1 MNDGLVAKLNPIGS
15 NLVFSKLIGGTG
27 DDFVNGIAIDNSG
40 NVYIAGT
47 TSSTDFPTTAGALQV
62 HYAGGLYD
70 AFAAKL
76 SSDGATLLYST
87 YLGGSG
93 DDRGNAIAINNS
105 GYATIVGST
114 TSVDFPIP
122 NALESI
128 NSTLYLGNP
137 GTTAY
142 VTKLDGTGSHTIFST
157 YLGGHIGEGAAGIV
171 LDQAGNAYVTGGT
184 SSPDFPVT
192 PGTIQTAVGP
202 SGVDAFL
209 TKINDPT
216 TCTFSTLV
224 MQPSDAG
231 GSISVTAPPGC
242 FWYATKTDS
251 WVTFGATTSGEGN
264 GTVTYTM
271 TTNPGAARSAFVSVA
286 GQKLALSQADNCWY
300 SVPTAITLSLGE
312 DFFYV
317 NTGPGCMWNIAS
329 NVDWL
334 TVSVSGVPPALQS
347 VTVLGTPNTTLQ
359 LRVGTITFTGL
370 TPITTVVTI
379 NVTQPV
385 AATTMSVQ
393 PYALNFGRSG
403 SIMTGPQT
411 INVTFSGPT
420 QPAWTASAD
429 QPNIQISP
437 TSGIGN
443 ATIQVSV
450 SPGLGQYVTVSAPG
464 VSSGIGIPVRIF
476 NVANGSPFGSFDTP
490 VDNTTGVAGAIPVT
504 GWALDNIEVSK
515 VDVWREPV
523 GSEPP
528 NTLVYVGDG
537 TFVAGARPDL
547 LPRYP
552 NTPLNTRGGWGYML
566 LTNFLPNNNGGIGGP
581 GIGTYKLHAIAH
593 NQAGMATDLGT
604 KTIIVD
610 NAHALKPFGTIDTP
624 AQGGTMSGNA
634 YVNFGWALTQNSYM
648 IPTDGSTITV
658 ILDGVAVGHPTYNQ
672 FRSDIATF
680 FPGLANS
687 NGAVGFYYIDT
698 TTLAGGL
705 HTISWNVFDSQGRG
719 DGIGSRYFS
728 VSNNGGVAAP
738 EQAAF
743 ESAPLNG
750 GMLRRELN
758 GDTTQLQPDDTGLLR
773 VEMQELERIELELGA
788 NSGDLLINGEER
800 SLPIGSTL
808 KGGVFY
814 WQTGLGFLGD
824 YDLNFRRPGLSA
836 LRVKVTI
843 RPKRFQSEL
852 TRSASL
858 DR

>member
-1 MNDGLVAKLNPIGS
+1 M
-15 NLVFSKLIGGTG
+15 
-27 DDFVNGIAIDNSG
+27 
-40 NVYIAGT
+40 
-47 TSSTDFPTTAGALQV
+47 
-62 HYAGGLYD
+62 
-70 AFAAKL
+70 
-76 SSDGATLLYST
+76 
-87 YLGGSG
+87 
-93 DDRGNAIAINNS
+93 
-105 GYATIVGST
+105 
-114 TSVDFPIP
+114 
-122 NALESI
+122 
-128 NSTLYLGNP
+128 
-137 GTTAY
+137 
-142 VTKLDGTGSHTIFST
+142 
-157 YLGGHIGEGAAGIV
+157 
-171 LDQAGNAYVTGGT
+171 
-184 SSPDFPVT
+184 
-192 PGTIQTAVGP
+192 
-202 SGVDAFL
+202 
-209 TKINDPT
+209 
-216 TCTFSTLV
+216 
-224 MQPSDAG
+224 
-231 GSISVTAPPGC
+231 
-242 FWYATKTDS
+242 
-251 WVTFGATTSGEGN
+251 TFGAITSGEGN
-264 GTVTYTM
+264 GAVEYTL
-271 TTNPGAARSAFVSVA
+271 TTNPGAARSALVSVA
-286 GQKLALSQADNCWY
+286 GQRLALSQADNCRY

-347 VTVLGTPNTTLQ
+347 VTVLGTPNMTLQ
-359 LRVGTITFTGL
+359 PRVGTVTFTGL
-370 TPITTVVTI
+370 TPITAVVTI

-393 PYALNFGRSG
+393 PYGLNFAISG
-403 SIMTGPQT
+403 STVSGPQPIT
-411 INVTFSGPT
+411 VTFSGPA
-420 QPAWTASAD
+420 QPAWTASCNL
-429 QPNIQISP
+429 PNVRLSP
-437 TSGIGN
+437 
-443 ATIQVSV
+443 
-450 SPGLGQYVTVSAPG
+450 
-464 VSSGIGIPVRIF
+464 SSGIGSAVIQVTVSGPLTGMPPIGDCVEIDAPTISVGRVVPVNIF

-528 NTLVYVGDG
+528 NTLVYIGDG

-566 LTNFLPNNNGGIGGP
+566 LTNFLPNNNGGTGGP
-581 GIGTYKLHAIAH
+581 GNGTYKLHAIAH

-610 NAHALKPFGTIDTP
+610 NAHASKPFGTIDTP

-634 YVNFGWALTQNSYM
+634 YVNFGWALTQNSYR

-658 ILDGVAVGHPTYNQ
+658 ILDGVAVGRPTYNQ

-705 HTISWNVFDSQGRG
+705 HTISWNVFDNQGRG

-738 EQAAF
+738 AQTAL
-743 ESAPLNG
+743 ESALLSG
-750 GMLRRELN
+750 AILRRELN
-758 GDTTQLQPDDTGLLR
+758 GDTTQLEPDDGGVLR
-773 VEMQELERIELELGA
+773 VEMQELERIELDLGA
-788 NSGDLLINGEER
+788 NSGGLLINGEER

-814 WQTGLGFLGD
+814 WQTGLEFLGD
-824 YDLNFRRPGLSA
+824 YDLVFKRPGLSA
-836 LRVKVTI
+836 LHVKVTI
-843 RPKRFQSEL
+843 RPKRFRSE
-852 TRSASL
+852 TSRSASL
-858 DR
+858 DQ